1 MEKPMPLVRVDA
13 LDGRSKDE
21 IKSLLDAVHRA
32 VLSAFKVPQRDRYQ
46 IYQGHPESNLI
57 VEDTGLGI
65 ERTKNVV
72 FVTIFSRPRTQEAK
86 QAFYS
91 DLCQELQASC
101 GINPSDV
108 VVSVVTNTDSDWSF
122 GYGRAQFIT
131 GEL

>member
-1 MEKPMPLVRVDA
+1 MPLVRVDA
-13 LDGRSKDE
+13 LEGRSRKDVQC
-21 IKSLLDAVHRA
+21 LLDAVHRA

-72 FVTIFSRPRTQEAK
+72 VVTVFSRPRSQEEK
-86 QAFYS
+86 QAFYG
-91 DLCQELQASC
+91 DLCEELKTSC
-101 GINPSDV
+101 NINPSDV
-108 VVSVVTNTDSDWSF
+108 VVCVVLNTDSDWSF
-122 GYGRAQFIT
+122 GNGRAQFLT

>member
-1 MEKPMPLVRVDA
+1 MPLVRVDA
-13 LDGRSKDE
+13 LEGRSKND
-21 IKSLLDAVHRA
+21 IKCLLDAVHRA

-72 FVTIFSRPRTQEAK
+72 VVTVFSRPRSQEEK
-86 QAFYS
+86 QAFYG
-91 DLCQELQASC
+91 DLCEELKTSC
-101 GINPSDV
+101 NINPSDV
-108 VVSVVTNTDSDWSF
+108 VVCVVPNTDSDWSF
-122 GYGRAQFIT
+122 GNGRAQFLT

>member
-13 LDGRSKDE
+13 LEGRSKDE

-86 QAFYS
+86 QTFYS

>member
-1 MEKPMPLVRVDA
+1 MPLVRVDA
-13 LDGRSKDE
+13 LEGRSKNE
-21 IKSLLDAVHRA
+21 VKCLLDAVHRA

-46 IYQGHPESNLI
+46 IYQGHPESNFI

-72 FVTIFSRPRTQEAK
+72 VVTVFSKSRTQEAK

-91 DLCQELQASC
+91 DLCQELKTSC
-101 GINPSDV
+101 DIDPSDV
-108 VVSVVTNTDSDWSF
+108 MVCIVSNTESDWSF
-122 GYGRAQFIT
+122 GSGRAQFIT

>member
-1 MEKPMPLVRVDA
+1 MPLVRVDA
-13 LDGRSKDE
+13 LEGRNKDD
-21 IKSLLDAVHRA
+21 IKCLLDAVHRA

-46 IYQGHPESNLI
+46 IYQEHLESNLI

-72 FVTIFSRPRTQEAK
+72 VVTVFSRPRTQEAK

-91 DLCQELQASC
+91 VLCQELETTC
-101 GINPSDV
+101 NINPSDV
-108 VVSVVTNTDSDWSF
+108 VVCLVPNTDSDWSF
-122 GYGRAQFIT
+122 GNGRAQFLT

>member
-1 MEKPMPLVRVDA
+1 MPLVRVDA
-13 LDGRSKDE
+13 LEGRSKDE

-46 IYQGHPESNLI
+46 IYQAHPESNLI

-72 FVTIFSRPRTQEAK
+72 FVTIFSRPRTQEEK
-86 QAFYS
+86 LEFYS
-91 DLCQELQASC
+91 DLCQELKASC

-108 VVSVVTNTDSDWSF
+108 VASVVTNTDSDWSF